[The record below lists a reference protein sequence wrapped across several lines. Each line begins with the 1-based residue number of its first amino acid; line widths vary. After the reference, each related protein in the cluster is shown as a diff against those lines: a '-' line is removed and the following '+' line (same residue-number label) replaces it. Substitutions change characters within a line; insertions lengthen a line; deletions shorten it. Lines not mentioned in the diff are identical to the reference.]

1 MTRKKLSEA
10 DVKTLIETGK
20 LEKKSGFVSKSGK
33 KFSAGL
39 ILENKDVKITY

>member
-1 MTRKKLSEA
+1 M
-10 DVKTLIETGK
+10 KTLIETGK

-39 ILENKDVKITY
+39 VLEAYNVKIVF